1 VLGQIRLRLR
11 LRRRLRKNMNAGD
24 IMTLRDDTEN
34 ENRNTATTEKFN
46 IFSVSLRVTLF
57 SKEPKADS

>member
-1 VLGQIRLRLR
+1 VNEGKRFSEE
-11 LRRRLRKNMNAGD
+11 MNPAKGKAPR
-24 IMTLRDDTEN
+24 MKK
-34 ENRNTATTEKFN
+34 RNTEYTEKTRRYTERFN